1 MSQRE
6 DLLAGAK
13 KCLVEKGYSKT
24 TARDIAAASGAHLAS
39 IGYHFGSKD
48 NLMNAAL
55 IEASGEW
62 GDAFEEA
69 IRDAGPT
76 TAENRTRLLLTSL
89 FGTLPE
95 HRDLMVASVQA
106 FAHSQFDEGLRG
118 TLAEGILE
126 GRRELS
132 ALILGIPPEEVDD
145 ATSAGLGSMV
155 YNLVTGYVLQ
165 YLVAPDSLPTVEQA
179 MDGIRALLPQEDRLA
194 PKDRPHERTTP

>member
-6 DLLAGAK
+6 DLLVGAK
-13 KCLVEKGYSKT
+13 KCLIEKGYSKT

-48 NLMNAAL
+48 NLMNTAL
-55 IEASGEW
+55 LEASSEW
-62 GDAFEEA
+62 GDAFEAA

-95 HRDLMVASVQA
+95 HRDLMVASIQA
-106 FAHSQFDEGLRG
+106 FSHSQFDEGLRV
-118 TLAEGILE
+118 TLAEGIIG
-126 GRRELS
+126 GRRELA
-132 ALILGIPPEEVDD
+132 ALILGVDSEEIDD
-145 ATSAGLGSMV
+145 GTVAGLGSMV

-165 YLVAPDSLPTVEQA
+165 YLVDPDSLPTVEQA
-179 MDGIRALLPQEDRLA
+179 MDGIRALLPREG
-194 PKDRPHERTTP
+194 